1 MAAPSRLTLAGILR
15 ASGQAYLADHALSPA
30 QGKAWRA
37 ILACRT
43 EALGGHIEQCDV
55 CGTTRHIYHSC
66 RNRHCPTCQMR
77 AKENWIAQR
86 NRELLPVPYFHLV
99 FTLPHALNGLAGA
112 HMRVITDILFDS
124 VAKTLAEFGNDPKWL
139 GGEMAFSLVLHTWTQ
154 TLVRH
159 LHLHAL
165 VAGGAL
171 AADGAWVSGKAGFLF
186 PAPALSSVFRGKF
199 MAAIIAAHA
208 AGQLK
213 PDALQLAKLT
223 AKQTK
228 QANQVWRTMLAQ
240 LRKHYTHR
248 IAISNERLTNLHD
261 GTVTFAVRN
270 NDPSGPRKRQERLP
284 ANVFIQRFMQH
295 VLPSGL
301 KCIRHYGVLANCHK
315 KAKLALCRSAL
326 NAPQPEPVV
335 IEAIAAFMQR
345 VVQIDI
351 TCCTCCKTGHFHVT
365 AAIAPKRSHATQTS
379 PHQTGPPP

>member
-1 MAAPSRLTLAGILR
+1 M
-15 ASGQAYLADHALSPA
+15 
-30 QGKAWRA
+30 
-37 ILACRT
+37 
-43 EALGGHIEQCDV
+43 
-55 CGTTRHIYHSC
+55 
-66 RNRHCPTCQMR
+66 
-77 AKENWIAQR
+77 
-86 NRELLPVPYFHLV
+86 
-99 FTLPHALNGLAGA
+99 
-112 HMRVITDILFDS
+112 
-124 VAKTLAEFGNDPKWL
+124 
-139 GGEMAFSLVLHTWTQ
+139 
-154 TLVRH
+154 RH

-186 PAPALSSVFRGKF
+186 PTKALSSVFRGKF
-199 MAAIIAAHA
+199 MAGIIAAHA
-208 AGQLK
+208 SGQLQ

-240 LRKHYTHR
+240 LRKHDWVVYAKAPLGGPAQVLEYLARYTHR
-248 IAISNERLTNLHD
+248 IAISNERLTSLHD

-270 NDPSGPRKRQERLP
+270 NEPSGPRKRQERLP

-301 KCIRHYGVLANCHK
+301 KRIRHYGVLANFHK
-315 KAKLALCRSAL
+315 KAKLALCRAAL

-345 VVQIDI
+345 VAQVDI

-365 AAIAPKRSHATQTS
+365 EAIAPNRSHATQAS